1 MRTPG
6 PIAELCFYALSV
18 KMEFCADMSATAKLY
33 TLSREV
39 ACRVGARAASPR
51 PLSERRD
58 PIARVRGR
66 DPFVLVR
73 DILPLC

>member
-39 ACRVGARAASPR
+39 ACRVGARAAT
-51 PLSERRD
+51 SERRD